1 MLKCIVKQL
10 IQVFL
15 IKFLIKFLKNR
26 TENSISS
33 IYIVPLCSV
42 WQTYCLIILIVH
54 EEKSDQRHIEVAK
67 ISKQLDYSFYFQQ
80 GFIY

>member
-15 IKFLIKFLKNR
+15 IKFLKKFLIKFLKNR
-26 TENSISS
+26 TENTISS
-33 IYIVPLCSV
+33 ICIVPLCSV

-54 EEKSDQRHIEVAK
+54 EKKSDQRHIEVAK
-67 ISKQLDYSFYFQQ
+67 ISKQLDYSFYFQ
-80 GFIY
+80 